1 MNIEGIA
8 RGEEGVIVSIGE
20 HTGFDGHVGTE
31 EDLGDVVEEFDG
43 VGIHCGEGL
52 HDGGTED
59 DEGDVDEGDGD
70 GATEV
75 AEPPVLR

>member
-1 MNIEGIA
+1 MIA
-8 RGEEGVIVSIGE
+8 RHDGISIAVGQKSRL
-20 HTGFDGHVGTE
+20 DSHVGTK